1 MMDGGPATNSR
12 SHVIHLKT
20 WIIGGLSN
28 ILIGKVTVRLLML
41 KASIVIPW
49 WQTYLVLNVIW
60 QLLMSKHHNMWAT
73 HGECS
78 CIKVM
83 WFWIWWLCRFCV
95 VIWVFHPCHNGQ
107 WPLTWKD
114 LHPRFY
120 PLYLFSYLKSWE
132 SASMPLFNVE
142 CQTRELLVPFWYVA
156 VLDCGLNAGP
166 PTLKVRTLPLGYW
179 GGLNSCDKK
188 SITSLWLSERWY
200 NDCRFL
206 YLYPRNEVWGGI

>member
-1 MMDGGPATNSR
+1 
-12 SHVIHLKT
+12 
-20 WIIGGLSN
+20 
-28 ILIGKVTVRLLML
+28 
-41 KASIVIPW
+41 
-49 WQTYLVLNVIW
+49 
-60 QLLMSKHHNMWAT
+60 MSKHHNMWAT

-114 LHPRFY
+114 LHPRSY
-120 PLYLFSYLKSWE
+120 PLHLFSYLNSWE
-132 SASMPLFNVE
+132 SASTPLFNVE
-142 CQTRELLVPFWYVA
+142 CQTREPLVPFWYDA
-156 VLDCGLNAGP
+156 VLDCGLNPGP
-166 PTLKVRTLPLGYW
+166 PTLKVRILPLGYW

-200 NDCRFL
+200 NDWRFL
-206 YLYPRNEVWGGI
+206 YLSMVYYCRDEMLVEETPVAVKHGDIIQLVHGLSSRALNRYCMKNMYSHNSVNHAHFT